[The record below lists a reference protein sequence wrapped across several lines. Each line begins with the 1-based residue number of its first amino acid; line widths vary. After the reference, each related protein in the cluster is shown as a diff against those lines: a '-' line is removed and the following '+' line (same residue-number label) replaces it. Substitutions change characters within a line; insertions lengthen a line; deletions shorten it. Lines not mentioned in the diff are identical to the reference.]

1 MTASRSELEVLYKEE
16 ESPDVKERLLLILRV
31 EGDGIIPGRV
41 AKELHRSRPWTSF
54 WLERYQEEGAD
65 GLRPPA
71 EADHNIGPGI
81 CGPKGDG
88 MEATSFLE
96 LAATLERIR
105 LARGKKEKVSI
116 LAGLLSRI
124 KTEDEVEYAA
134 RFAAGRSTRKGS
146 ADEVQVGYS
155 ALIDVLREMTGVTQ
169 AELTASHL
177 KHGDLSESVSEFIG
191 RRRETTLFQ
200 GAEGGLSVLD
210 VASTFERI
218 TAAQGKGSTV
228 LKKELVKSLLLRGE
242 GNLEAKYIVKILSK
256 EMRIGLVEGLVE
268 EAVAEAFGKHLGKE
282 RVKEAYMMLGDVG
295 LLAREAKGGRLAEVK
310 IEPMRPTN
318 FMLAEP
324 MASAEEISSHFEG
337 RELYAE
343 YKYDG
348 VRAQLHK
355 LDGEV
360 KVFSRRLEEMTRSFP
375 EVVEAAARIPHDVIL
390 DGEIVAFREGEGP
403 LSFQLIQ
410 RRLRRADVEESKR
423 LAPIRY
429 FCFDILYIDGRP
441 VHGEPFRARRA
452 ILWKLLKG
460 TEIRKADSKSVREA
474 DEIERFFKEGRSL
487 GYEGLV
493 LKDPDSPY
501 TPGRR
506 GRYWAKLKEELDTLD
521 VVMVA
526 AEFGHGKR
534 AGKIS
539 DYTFAV
545 RDGDG
550 LKVIGKAYSG
560 LTDKEI
566 DEMMVRIRRLTMGE
580 VGFRMAVRP
589 EIVLEVAFDSIQRS
603 ERHDS
608 GYALRFPRIKRI
620 RDDRQSSDI
629 DTLERVK
636 EIYEGQ
642 KVKAE
647 AA

>member
-1 MTASRSELEVLYKEE
+1 M
-16 ESPDVKERLLLILRV
+16 
-31 EGDGIIPGRV
+31 EGTTF
-41 AKELHRSRPWTSF
+41 H
-54 WLERYQEEGAD
+54 
-65 GLRPPA
+65 
-71 EADHNIGPGI
+71 
-81 CGPKGDG
+81 
-88 MEATSFLE
+88 E
-96 LAATLERIR
+96 LAETLERVR
-105 LARGKKEKVSI
+105 LARGKNEKVSI
-116 LAGLLSRI
+116 LSGLLSRLRS
-124 KTEDEVEYAA
+124 EDEVEYAA

-146 ADEVQVGYS
+146 AEETQVGYS
-155 ALIDVLREMTGVTQ
+155 TLVDVLRELTGVTQ
-169 AELTASHL
+169 EELSKSYL
-177 KHGDLSESVSEFIG
+177 KYGDLSESVADFIG
-191 RRRETTLFQ
+191 RRREATLFQ
-200 GAEGGLSVLD
+200 DAEDPLAILD

-218 TAAQGKGSTV
+218 TAAQGKGSAA
-228 LKKELVKSLLLRGE
+228 LKRGLVKSLLLRGE
-242 GNLEAKYIVKILSK
+242 GTLDAKYIVKVLSR

-268 EAVAEAFGKHLGKE
+268 EAVAEAFGKEVGRA
-282 RVKEAYMMLGDVG
+282 RVKEAYLMLGDVG
-295 LLAREAKGGRLAEVK
+295 LLAREARGRRLGEVR

-324 MASAEEISSHFEG
+324 MASAEEISTYFEG

-348 VRAQLHK
+348 VRAQIHK
-355 LDGEV
+355 LGGEV
-360 KVFSRRLEEMTRSFP
+360 KLFSRRLEEITESFP
-375 EVVEAAARIPHDVIL
+375 EVVEAAALIPHDVVL

-410 RRLRRADVEESKR
+410 RRLRRADVEESR
-423 LAPIRY
+423 RITPIRY
-429 FCFDILYIDGRP
+429 FCFDILYLDGRA
-441 VHGEPFRARRA
+441 VHGEPFRDRRA
-452 ILWKLLKG
+452 LLWGLLEG
-460 TEIRKADSKSVREA
+460 TELRRADSRSVREA
-474 DEIERFFKEGRSL
+474 GEVQRFFEESRSL

-493 LKDPDSPY
+493 LKDPGSPY

-545 RDGDG
+545 RDGDDG
-550 LKVIGKAYSG
+550 FKVIGKAYSG

-566 DEMMVRIRRLTMGE
+566 DEMMVRIRKLTVGE
-580 VGFRMAVRP
+580 VGFRMSVRP

-620 RDDRQSSDI
+620 RDDRQVSDI

-642 KVKAE
+642 KVKAD

>member
-1 MTASRSELEVLYKEE
+1 
-16 ESPDVKERLLLILRV
+16 
-31 EGDGIIPGRV
+31 
-41 AKELHRSRPWTSF
+41 
-54 WLERYQEEGAD
+54 
-65 GLRPPA
+65 
-71 EADHNIGPGI
+71 
-81 CGPKGDG
+81 
-88 MEATSFLE
+88 
-96 LAATLERIR
+96 
-105 LARGKKEKVSI
+105 
-116 LAGLLSRI
+116 
-124 KTEDEVEYAA
+124 VEYAA

-146 ADEVQVGYS
+146 AEETQVGYS
-155 ALIDVLREMTGVTQ
+155 ALVGVLRDLTGVTQ
-169 AELTASHL
+169 AELSRSYL
-177 KHGDLSESVSEFIG
+177 KHGDLSESVAEFIG
-191 RRRETTLFQ
+191 RRKEATLFE
-200 GAEGGLSVLD
+200 GAEDSLSILD

-218 TAAQGKGSTV
+218 TEAQGKGSTAM
-228 LKKELVKSLLLRGE
+228 KKELVKSLLHRGGSE
-242 GNLEAKYIVKILSK
+242 LEAKYIVKILGK

-268 EAVAEAFGKHLGKE
+268 EAVAEAFAKDLGREK
-282 RVKEAYMMLGDVG
+282 VKEAYLMLGDVG
-295 LLAREAKGGRLAEVK
+295 LLAREAKGGRLEEVR

-324 MASAEEISSHFEG
+324 MASAEEISSYFEG
-337 RELYAE
+337 RELFAE

-348 VRAQLHK
+348 VRAQVHK
-355 LDGEV
+355 LGGEV
-360 KVFSRRLEEMTRSFP
+360 KIFSRRLEEMTKSFP
-375 EVVEAAARIPHDVIL
+375 EVVEAASRIPHDFVL

-423 LAPIRY
+423 IAPIRY
-429 FCFDILYIDGRP
+429 FCFDILYLDGSP
-441 VHGEPFRARRA
+441 VHRESFRARRA
-452 ILWKLLKG
+452 LLWGVLDG
-460 TEIRKADSKSVREA
+460 TGLSRADSKTVREA
-474 DEIERFFKEGRSL
+474 GEIEAFFRESRSL

-493 LKDPDSPY
+493 LKDPESPY

-506 GRYWAKLKEELDTLD
+506 GSYWAKLKEELDTLD

-545 RDGDG
+545 RDGDDG

-566 DEMMVRIRRLTMGE
+566 DEMMVRIKRITVGE

-589 EIVLEVAFDSIQRS
+589 EIVLEVAFDSIQKS

-608 GYALRFPRIKRI
+608 GYALRFPRIKRV
-620 RDDRQSSDI
+620 RDDRQASDI
-629 DTLERVK
+629 DTLDRVK

>member
-1 MTASRSELEVLYKEE
+1 MAPSATGRKAIETKGTAFR
-16 ESPDVKERLLLILRV
+16 
-31 EGDGIIPGRV
+31 
-41 AKELHRSRPWTSF
+41 
-54 WLERYQEEGAD
+54 
-65 GLRPPA
+65 
-71 EADHNIGPGI
+71 
-81 CGPKGDG
+81 
-88 MEATSFLE
+88 E
-96 LAATLERIR
+96 LAETLEKVR
-105 LARGKKEKVSI
+105 LAKGKNEKVAI
-116 LAGLLSRI
+116 LAGLLSRL
-124 KTEDEVEYAA
+124 KSEDEVEFAA

-146 ADEVQVGYS
+146 AEETQVGYS
-155 ALIDVLREMTGVTQ
+155 ALVGVLRELTGVTQ
-169 AELTASHL
+169 EELSRSYL
-177 KHGDLSESVSEFIG
+177 RHGDLSESVAEFIG
-191 RRRETTLFQ
+191 RRREATLFD
-200 GAEGGLSVLD
+200 GEEDALTILD
-210 VASTFERI
+210 VASAFERM
-218 TAAQGKGSTV
+218 TEAQGKGSTA
-228 LKKELVKSLLLRGE
+228 LKKELVKSLLHRGGGE
-242 GNLEAKYIVKILSK
+242 LEAKYIVKILSK

-268 EAVAEAFGKHLGKE
+268 EAVAEAFGEAAGREK
-282 RVKEAYMMLGDVG
+282 VKEAYLMLGDIG

-324 MASAEEISSHFEG
+324 MASPVEISSYFEG
-337 RELYAE
+337 RELFAE

-348 VRAQLHK
+348 VRAQVHK
-355 LDGEV
+355 LGGEV
-360 KVFSRRLEEMTRSFP
+360 KIFSRRLEEMTKSFP
-375 EVVEAAARIPHDVIL
+375 EVVEAASRIPHDVVL

-410 RRLRRADVEESKR
+410 RRLRKADVEESKR
-423 LAPIRY
+423 IAPIRY
-429 FCFDILYIDGRP
+429 YCFDILYHDGSP
-441 VHGEPFRARRA
+441 VHRESFRARRA
-452 ILWKLLKG
+452 LLWRLLKG
-460 TEIRKADSKSVREA
+460 TSLRRADSKSVGTA
-474 DEIERFFKEGRSL
+474 DEIEAFFRESRSL

-493 LKDPDSPY
+493 LKDPESPY

-566 DEMMVRIRRLTMGE
+566 DEMMVRIKGLTVGE
-580 VGFRMAVRP
+580 VGFRMSVRP

-608 GYALRFPRIKRI
+608 GYALRFPRIKAI
-620 RDDRQSSDI
+620 RDDKRVTDI
-629 DTLERVK
+629 DTLDRVK

-642 KVKAE
+642 KVKAD